1 MHCLAALLLVFLAGQ
16 AEAFRICAFNA
27 HRLTLAKVTREQ
39 VKDTL
44 VQILARCDIM
54 VLQEVVDA
62 SNKTISSLLQE
73 LRRTFGRSRCYSFL
87 NSAQLG
93 RSTYKEKYV
102 YIYRSD
108 KTQVLN
114 FYQYEDKNDL
124 FAREPF
130 VAQFTLPSKILPSVA
145 LVPLHTTPKD
155 VENELNALHAVFLDV
170 AQRWQSKDVI
180 LLGDFNADCAS
191 LAKKRLSTL
200 LLRTEVGFRWAIAD
214 GEDTTVRASTNCT
227 YDRIVLHGE
236 ACRGL
241 VRTATAFNFP
251 QSFRLSEEEA
261 LGVSDHYPVEV
272 ELDQVAHGVQPPSLA
287 TLLLLS
293 LLLSLL
299 APQSSTVASNPGLR
313 PSHLGSK

>member
-1 MHCLAALLLVFLAGQ
+1 
-16 AEAFRICAFNA
+16 
-27 HRLTLAKVTREQ
+27 
-39 VKDTL
+39 
-44 VQILARCDIM
+44 M
-54 VLQEVVDA
+54 VLQEVVDS
-62 SNKTISSLLQE
+62 SNKTISFLLQE
-73 LRRTFGRSRCYSFL
+73 LRRKFDSSRCYGFL
-87 NSAQLG
+87 NSSQLG

-114 FYQYEDKNDL
+114 FYQYEDKDDL
-124 FAREPF
+124 FARAPF
-130 VAQFTLPSKILPSVA
+130 VAQFTLPSKILSSVV

-155 VENELNALHAVFLDV
+155 VENELNALHVVFLDV

-200 LLRTEVGFRWAIAD
+200 LLRTEAGFRWAIGD

-241 VRTATAFNFP
+241 MRSATIFNFP
-251 QSFRLSEEEA
+251 QSFGLSEEEA
-261 LGVSDHYPVEV
+261 LGISDHYPVEV
-272 ELDQVAHGVQPPSLA
+272 ELDWAPRVMQSPSLA

-293 LLLSLL
+293 LL
-299 APQSSTVASNPGLR
+299 APQSSLVA
-313 PSHLGSK
+313 